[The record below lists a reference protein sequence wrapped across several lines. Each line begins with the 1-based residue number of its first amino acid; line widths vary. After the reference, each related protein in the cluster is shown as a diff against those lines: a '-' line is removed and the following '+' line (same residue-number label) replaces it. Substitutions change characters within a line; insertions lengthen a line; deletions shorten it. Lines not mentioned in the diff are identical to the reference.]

1 MRQMPYKH
9 ICSFCGKEIE
19 PGTGKMY
26 VMADGTVYYF
36 CSSKCQKNMMK
47 LHRIP
52 RKVRWTSAYMK
63 EKKIRLHLLERREY
77 ETEDT
82 GAAKT

>member
-1 MRQMPYKH
+1 MPSKH

-26 VMADGTVYYF
+26 VLRNGTVYYF
-36 CSSKCQKNMMK
+36 CSSKCQKNMIE

-52 RKVRWTSAYMK
+52 RKVKWTEAYRK
-63 EKKIRLHLLERREY
+63 EKKVRLHMLRRREN
-77 ETEDT
+77 EAENAGT
-82 GAAKT
+82 A